1 MPAYGALYDKNGF
14 NPNELK
20 SFSDVR
26 QLPVIDKPF
35 VKKHYSDL
43 VDVSLADR
51 SVVRYTGG
59 STGTPMKFLLDK
71 EKIFFEK
78 AFFYYIWKKHGYEI
92 GDKCLFV
99 KGENIKGSSGRLAV
113 RDGIYNYLKLDSNY
127 LNESSNL
134 PDYDRAI
141 KKFKPR
147 KVFGYPSAIYQ
158 LALLYSRSCVK
169 PPEFDLIMLASEN
182 TYPDQIAFI
191 KSIFSCDSV
200 FFHYGHSEYAVLATK
215 YHDND
220 CLGFNPF
227 YGHAE
232 IIKPDGQLAE
242 AGESG
247 EIIATSYSKSMPLIR
262 YRTNDFAVVSGYQS
276 NDYMRSYLAVDK
288 IEGRLQ
294 EYIVT
299 EDQRLVSI
307 CTMGAAHFEEL
318 GPVLDSQYFQDEP
331 GRLVFKV
338 CCPEDEYTS
347 TLEKNIKRAIERKL
361 ENKVKVYVKNVPD
374 IRRTSTGKKIMIEQ
388 KLDIN
393 QYL

>member
-1 MPAYGALYDKNGF
+1 
-14 NPNELK
+14 
-20 SFSDVR
+20 
-26 QLPVIDKPF
+26 
-35 VKKHYSDL
+35 
-43 VDVSLADR
+43 
-51 SVVRYTGG
+51 
-59 STGTPMKFLLDK
+59 MKFLLDK